1 MTVMKKIDE
10 ELKALNMEDQGKE
23 PEPAGDA
30 DFEAAIEK
38 AVNRRIKKGH
48 RKSRKQA
55 HKEDSL

>member
-10 ELKALNMEDQGKE
+10 ELKALNMEEQGKE

-38 AVNRRIKKGH
+38 AVTG
-48 RKSRKQA
+48 A
-55 HKEDSL
+55 